1 MKVLIV
7 NKFLYPRGGDCIHS
21 LNLGEVVR
29 HAGHDVRFYA
39 MDYPQNIACEESRY
53 FAEEISF
60 SAPGLQERI
69 KAACRILWGSGVAES
84 FNRILD
90 EFRPDVVHLNNIHS
104 YLSPVV
110 ARLAHQRGIK
120 VLWTLHDYKLI
131 CPSYSCL
138 CQGEPCEACFVDKKK
153 VVSRRCMKNSL
164 LASLLAFGEAVNW
177 NRDKLSAW
185 TDCFVCPSRFMAEK
199 MRQGGFPVHK
209 LQVVANFIGTEQ
221 AQCIADTPDCVREEA
236 YAYIGRLSPEK
247 GIESLLEAA
256 TRLPYTLYIAGSG
269 PLEADLRKRYA
280 ADNICFLGHLDTK
293 SIIGLQKR
301 VLFTVIPSVCY
312 ENNPIS
318 VIESLCCGTP
328 VLGRDI
334 GGIPELLETDNANR
348 LFSRNE
354 ELPASITGMFQNAT
368 SVNRRGLS
376 AAALQRF
383 SARCYYQKWREIA
396 EEE

>member
-1 MKVLIV
+1 M
-7 NKFLYPRGGDCIHS
+7 
-21 LNLGEVVR
+21 R

-138 CQGEPCEACFVDKKK
+138 CQGKPCEACFVDKKK

-256 TRLPYTLYIAGSG
+256 TRLPYTLYIAGRG
-269 PLEADLRKRYA
+269 PSLPFAMKTTPSALSNLCVAAHPYWGGISAAYRSYWRPTTPIGFSAGMKSFLLQSQECSRTPLLSIEEGCPPLHYNAFPPGVIIKRGA
-280 ADNICFLGHLDTK
+280 R
-293 SIIGLQKR
+293 LQKKSEKSY
-301 VLFTVIPSVCY
+301 LCAQINS
-312 ENNPIS
+312 
-318 VIESLCCGTP
+318 IE
-328 VLGRDI
+328 
-334 GGIPELLETDNANR
+334 
-348 LFSRNE
+348 
-354 ELPASITGMFQNAT
+354 
-368 SVNRRGLS
+368 
-376 AAALQRF
+376 
-383 SARCYYQKWREIA
+383 
-396 EEE
+396 